1 MCMAAIA
8 SPTWGGYYVVG
19 GSGYGHGHHHGH
31 GGHGHG
37 GYGHGGYGHGG
48 YGHGHGKFFI
58 LKEYCTLISYYPLK
72 SI

>member
-19 GSGYGHGHHHGH
+19 GGGGYGHGHHHGH

-48 YGHGHGKFFI
+48 YGHGHGNFFI
-58 LKEYCTLISYYPLK
+58 LKEYCTLRNIIIP
-72 SI
+72 